1 MAGPWEATVSTG
13 LSRRAFL
20 GSVLGAGALAVPL
33 AAASPAAA
41 STSTLYLL
49 NPDWGAGNPTCVPN
63 HGQVG
68 CGGCYAC
75 VAHYHNKLFATAA
88 AAEAGRAH
96 PRCRCLVQEAFAV
109 DPGTYDELFVNGA
122 SVDRRTAGVN
132 ALLARSTAAPVSAPA
147 DVVNASSGS
156 LAFTGSPLLPLAA
169 TGAGAVAIGAVMLRG
184 SRAKPAAVPV
194 SASTCSAPD

>member
-1 MAGPWEATVSTG
+1 VSTG

-20 GSVLGAGALAVPL
+20 GSVLGAGAVAIPL

-63 HGQVG
+63 HGQIG

-75 VAHYHNKLFATAA
+75 VAHYHNKLFASAA
-88 AAEAGRAH
+88 AADAGRAH
-96 PRCRCLVQEAFAV
+96 PRCKCLVQEAFTV
-109 DPGTYDELFVNGA
+109 DPGTYDELFVNGT

-132 ALLARSTAAPVSAPA
+132 ALLAQSTAAPVSAAA
-147 DVVNASSGS
+147 DGTAGVVSASSGS
-156 LAFTGSPLLPLAA
+156 LAFTGAPLLPLAA
-169 TGAGAVAIGAVMLRG
+169 AGAGAVALGAVMLRS
-184 SRAKPAAVPV
+184 SRARPADVPE
-194 SASTCSAPD
+194 TGG